1 MTALLY
7 YGFEMLIYGSKCVI
21 IRLVMANFDRLV
33 KNLCAPAPLCHYR
46 RQATDYFSELSHSF
60 IAFHRF

>member
-1 MTALLY
+1 
-7 YGFEMLIYGSKCVI
+7 VI
-21 IRLVMANFDRLV
+21 IRLAMANFDRLV
-33 KNLCAPAPLCHYR
+33 KNLCAPAPVCHYR